1 MTQYKKFEIDIAFE
15 DESFEEVLERLGKA
29 LPNVFV
35 RIIHLEGPG
44 GGWPNIEVVLPE
56 NEIRAFAEWFCEDDA
71 DMWEEEILIGLEAL

>member
-15 DESFEEVLERLGKA
+15 DESFEEVLQRLGKA

-35 RIIHLEGPG
+35 RIIHLKGSG

-56 NEIRAFAEWFCEDDA
+56 NEIRAFAEWFCKDDA
-71 DMWEEEILIGLEAL
+71 DTWEEEILAELEAL